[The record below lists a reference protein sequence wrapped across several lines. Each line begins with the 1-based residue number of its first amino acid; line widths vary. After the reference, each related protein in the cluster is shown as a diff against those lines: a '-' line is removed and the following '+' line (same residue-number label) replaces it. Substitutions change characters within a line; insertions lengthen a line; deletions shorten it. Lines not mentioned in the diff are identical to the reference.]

1 MLVLLGLEGQVPEEG
16 YQRENYDVIVAGAGH
31 NGLVSACYL
40 AKSGL
45 KVLVVEAHDTPG
57 GMTSTNAMAPEAP
70 EHIIN
75 EASIHAS
82 LFRISPIDQELELTT
97 KYGLRQRIIDPCHV
111 QLAADGDASIAM
123 WRDANRTAEEIRY
136 FSEKDAQAWLEL
148 STLIDGALKMGL
160 PMALTSPVKPGF
172 GAIMSVLGRSLP
184 HLTKLK
190 PLVELVTNSHA
201 GVLEELFESDIV
213 RACLL
218 TGLPFMDFKTDTS
231 AFCMIYLAALQSTGI
246 SMFEG
251 GTGAFP
257 KSLIRC
263 LEDHDGKVR
272 TSAKVDQMLVRDKTV
287 CGVVLDGGEEIEA
300 RKGVVTAFSPKMVLN
315 HMIPSKL
322 LDETQKVR
330 ARRIPTTDRGIADYK
345 LNIALKGK
353 INARRHQKWRD
364 EKGWGVDMRLP
375 TLQWTTYEDGLKAYD
390 DCIRGE
396 VPDAICGLSQI
407 TTGFDE
413 SMAPPG
419 HDTFWFWSGLIPVDP
434 QMGWAQ
440 AREEITRKTIKGA
453 SEIYEG
459 IEGLEIARRPLAPPD
474 IEKRFHAI
482 DGSVYHVEPYIT
494 RYGAGRPARGFADY
508 KTHIPGL
515 YLSGSGTHP
524 SAGICGIPGRNAAK
538 KLIKTA
544 K

>member
-1 MLVLLGLEGQVPEEG
+1 MQNGSLQIDS
-16 YQRENYDVIVAGAGH
+16 YDVIVAGAGH
-31 NGLVSACYL
+31 NGLVAACYL

-57 GMTSTNAMAPEAP
+57 GMTSTNPMAPEAP

-82 LFRISPIDQELELTT
+82 LFRISPIDNELELTT

-136 FSEKDAQAWLEL
+136 FSQKDARAWLEL
-148 STLIDGALKMGL
+148 STLVDGALKMGL

-172 GAIMSVLGRSLP
+172 GAIMNVLGRSLP

-257 KSLIRC
+257 KALIRC
-263 LEDHDGKVR
+263 LEDHGGKVR
-272 TSAKVDQMLVRDKTV
+272 LSAKIDQMLVKDGAV
-287 CGVVLDGGEEIEA
+287 CGVVLKSGEEITSK
-300 RKGVVTAFSPKMVLN
+300 KGVVTAFSPKMVLN
-315 HMIPSKL
+315 HMLPSDL
-322 LDETQKVR
+322 LDNTQKVR
-330 ARRIPTTDRGIADYK
+330 AKRIPTKDRGIADYK

-353 INARRHQKWRD
+353 ISAHRHQKWRD

-375 TLQWTTYEDGLKAYD
+375 TLQWTTYEEGIKAYD

-434 QMGWAQ
+434 KVGWEK
-440 AREEITRKTIKGA
+440 ARDDITEKTIKRSA
-453 SEIYEG
+453 EIYEG
-459 IEGLEIARRPLAPPD
+459 IESLEIARRPLAPPD

-494 RYGAGRPARGFADY
+494 RFGAGRPARGFADY
-508 KTHIPGL
+508 KTPIPGL

-524 SAGICGIPGRNAAK
+524 SAGICGIPGRNAARK
-538 KLIKTA
+538 FIKTA

>member
-1 MLVLLGLEGQVPEEG
+1 VAIQAEGAT
-16 YQRENYDVIVAGAGH
+16 RYDVIVAGAGH
-31 NGLVSACYL
+31 NGLVAACYL

-45 KVLVVEAHDTPG
+45 KVLVVEAHATPG
-57 GMTSTNAMAPEAP
+57 GMTSTNPMAPEAP

-82 LFRISPIDQELELTT
+82 LFRISPIDTELELTS

-111 QLAADGDASIAM
+111 QLAANGDASIAM
-123 WRDANRTAEEIRY
+123 WRDANKTAEEIRF
-136 FSEKDAQAWLEL
+136 FSHKDADAWLQL
-148 STLIDGALKMGL
+148 SATIDAALKMGL
-160 PMALTSPVKPGF
+160 PMALTSPVKPDL
-172 GAIMSVLGRSLP
+172 GALMRVLGRALP
-184 HLTKLK
+184 RLHKLGAI
-190 PLVELVTNSHA
+190 VELVTNSHA

-257 KSLIRC
+257 AALIRC
-263 LEDHDGKVR
+263 LEAHGGRVR
-272 TSAKVDQMLVRDKTV
+272 TSACVDQMLIENGAVV
-287 CGVVLDGGEEIEA
+287 GVVLEGGEEIRA
-300 RKGVVTAFSPKMVLN
+300 PKGVLTAFSPKSVLN
-315 HMIPSKL
+315 HKIPPGL
-322 LDETQKVR
+322 LDTKMQVR

-353 INARRHQKWRD
+353 ISARRHQKWRD
-364 EKGWGVDMRLP
+364 NKGWGVDMRLP
-375 TLQWTTYEDGLKAYD
+375 TLQWATYQDGIKAYD

-396 VPDAICGLSQI
+396 VPDVIAGLSQI

-413 SMAPPG
+413 KMAPPG
-419 HDTFWFWSGLIPVDP
+419 HDTFWFWSGLIPVNP
-434 QMGWAQ
+434 KIGWDK
-440 AREEITRKTIKGA
+440 AREEITRKVIRSSA
-453 SEIYEG
+453 EIYEG
-459 IEGLEIARRPLAPPD
+459 IEELEIARRPLAPPD
-474 IEKRFHAI
+474 IAKRFHAI

-494 RYGAGRPARGFADY
+494 RFGPGRPAPGLADY
-508 KTHIPGL
+508 KTPIPGL
-515 YLSGSGTHP
+515 FLSGSGTHP

-538 KLIKTA
+538 KMIKTV

>member
-1 MLVLLGLEGQVPEEG
+1 MEIINSK
-16 YQRENYDVIVAGAGH
+16 RESYDVIVAGAGH
-31 NGLVSACYL
+31 NGLVAACYL

-45 KVLVVEAHDTPG
+45 KVLVVEAHETPG
-57 GMTSTNAMAPEAP
+57 GMTSTNPMAPEAP

-82 LFRISPIDQELELTT
+82 LFRISPIDKELELTT

-123 WRDANRTAEEIRY
+123 WRDANKTAEEIRH
-136 FSEKDAQAWLEL
+136 FSHKDADAWLQM
-148 STLIDGALKMGL
+148 SNTIAAALKMGL
-160 PMALTSPVKPGF
+160 PMALTSPVKPSF
-172 GAIMSVLGRSLP
+172 GALMSVLGRTLP
-184 HLTKLK
+184 RMHKIK
-190 PLVELVTNSHA
+190 PIMELVTNSHA
-201 GVLEELFESDIV
+201 GALEELFESDIV

-257 KSLIRC
+257 KALIRC
-263 LEDHDGKVR
+263 LEAHGGTVR
-272 TSAKVDQMLVRDKTV
+272 TSAPVDQMLIKNGAVV
-287 CGVVLDGGEEIEA
+287 GVVLDDGEEIEA
-300 RKGVVTAFSPKMVLN
+300 PKGVLTAFSPKSVLN
-315 HMIPSKL
+315 HKIPSDL
-322 LDETQKVR
+322 LDKRMQVR
-330 ARRIPTTDRGIADYK
+330 AKRIPTKNRGIADYK

-353 INARRHQKWRD
+353 INAHRHQKWRD
-364 EKGWGVDMRLP
+364 NKGLGVDMRLP
-375 TLQWTTYEDGLKAYD
+375 TLQWTTYQDGIKAYD
-390 DCIRGE
+390 KCIRGE

-419 HDTFWFWSGLIPVDP
+419 HDTFWYWTGLIPVDP
-434 QMGWAQ
+434 KIGWDK
-440 AREEITRKTIKGA
+440 ARDEITNKVVKSSA
-453 SEIYEG
+453 EIYEG
-459 IEGLEIARRPLAPPD
+459 IEDVEIARRPLAPPD
-474 IEKRFHAI
+474 IAKRFHAI

-494 RYGAGRPARGFADY
+494 RFGPGRPAPGLADY
-508 KTHIPGL
+508 KTPVPGL
-515 YLSGSGTHP
+515 FLSGSGTHP

-538 KLIKTA
+538 KMIKTV

>member
-1 MLVLLGLEGQVPEEG
+1 M
-16 YQRENYDVIVAGAGH
+16 QRDTYDVIVAGAGH
-31 NGLVSACYL
+31 NGLVAACYL
-40 AKSGL
+40 AKGGL

-57 GMTSTNAMAPEAP
+57 GMTSTNPMAPEAP

-82 LFRISPIDQELELTT
+82 LFRISPIDKELELTT

-123 WRDANRTAEEIRY
+123 WRDANRTAEEIRH
-136 FSEKDAQAWLEL
+136 FSEKDAKAWLEL
-148 STLIDGALKMGL
+148 STTIDAALKIGL
-160 PMALTSPVKPGF
+160 PLALTSPVKPGF
-172 GAIMSVLGRSLP
+172 GTIMSVLGRTLP
-184 HLTKLK
+184 RMNKLK
-190 PLVELVTNSHA
+190 PIVELVTNSHA

-231 AFCMIYLAALQSTGI
+231 AFCMIYLAALQSTGVA
-246 SMFEG
+246 MFEG

-257 KSLIRC
+257 QSLIRC
-263 LEDHDGKVR
+263 LEDHGGRVR
-272 TSAKVDQMLVRDKTV
+272 TSAKVDQMLVKDGAV
-287 CGVVLDGGEEIEA
+287 CGVVLVGGEEIEA
-300 RKGVVTAFSPKMVLN
+300 PKGVVTAFSPKSVLN
-315 HMIPSKL
+315 HMVPSDL

-330 ARRIPTTDRGIADYK
+330 ARRIPTKDRGIADYK

-353 INARRHQKWRD
+353 INAHRHQKWRANM
-364 EKGWGVDMRLP
+364 GWGVDMRLP
-375 TLQWTTYEDGLKAYD
+375 TLQWTTYQEGIKAYD

-396 VPDAICGLSQI
+396 VPEAICGLSQI

-413 SMAPPG
+413 TMAPPG
-419 HDTFWFWSGLIPVDP
+419 CDTFWFWSGLIPVDP
-434 QMGWAQ
+434 KIGWDK
-440 AREEITRKTIKGA
+440 ARDEITEKTIKEA
-453 SEIYEG
+453 AEIYEG
-459 IEGLEIARRPLAPPD
+459 IEGLEIARRPLVPPD
-474 IEKRFHAI
+474 IAERFHAI

-494 RYGAGRPARGFADY
+494 RFGAGRPMRGFADY

-515 YLSGSGTHP
+515 FLSGSGTHP
-524 SAGICGIPGRNAAK
+524 SAGICGLPGRNAAMK
-538 KLIKTA
+538 MIKTV